1 MPDYMLQEIKEQ
13 PTILH
18 RLIKRQK
25 VITDISA
32 QIESFNHIY
41 LTGCGDPY
49 FAALT
54 SRYIIEH
61 LTTRPTYALPSMDY
75 RGIKNNLTT
84 DSLVIVSSVSG
95 RTNRTIEAA
104 KAAQEAG
111 AITIGITD
119 NIESSITD
127 YCTFVIETGTSPQD
141 TLNKHDYA
149 GYQYVVPQTKTYTA
163 VLFVQMALGIALAA
177 QTRDNLSILNQHLNS
192 VDNAVQKTINALER
206 PLMEMGAKYAE
217 KQVTILGSGP
227 YFGLA
232 KYGGAKFLEF
242 AIPSYSQCLEEF
254 NHQEVFLADENWL
267 IVLLAPDPLS
277 YQRVRELAP
286 LYGELGSK
294 SLVFASEP
302 YNNRDAVET
311 VTIDKY
317 PDVIAPFVYAI
328 PLQLLAFFIAKAKG
342 LEIDEW
348 CGGNRTEQIVK
359 LSQKTIRASK
369 II

>member
-1 MPDYMLQEIKEQ
+1 
-13 PTILH
+13 
-18 RLIKRQK
+18 
-25 VITDISA
+25 
-32 QIESFNHIY
+32 
-41 LTGCGDPY
+41 
-49 FAALT
+49 
-54 SRYIIEH
+54 
-61 LTTRPTYALPSMDY
+61 MDY
-75 RGIKNNLTT
+75 RWIRNNLTKH
-84 DSLVIVSSVSG
+84 SLVIISSVSG
-95 RTNRTIEAA
+95 RTNRTIGAA

-141 TLNKHDYA
+141 TLNQHDYA

-177 QTRDNLSILNQHLNS
+177 QTRVNISILNQHLNS
-192 VDNAVQKTINALER
+192 VDNAVQKTINDLER
-206 PLMEMGAKYAE
+206 PLMEIGAIYAE

-227 YFGLA
+227 YYGLA

-254 NHQEVFLADENWL
+254 NHQEVFLADDNWL
-267 IVLLAPDPLS
+267 ITLLAPDYPS
-277 YQRVRELAP
+277 YQRVRELAS

-294 SLVFASEP
+294 TLVFASDP
-302 YNNRDAVET
+302 YNNVET
-311 VTIDKY
+311 VDSVTVGKY
-317 PDVIAPFVYAI
+317 PAVIAPFVYAI
-328 PLQLLAFFIAKAKG
+328 PLQLLAFFTAKAKG